1 MLLSPLLITT
11 VRMWCLGV
19 LGTSGQTMV
28 TEMGCRWLADIS
40 RYIREHGHENI
51 LPLSRLHAEAS
62 SDQANLL
69 MLAHQPS
76 QMCYGTSEN
85 HGCDIDEQRSHTSQ
99 PRLMPRLD
107 SGTSDAESESR
118 NNLPASDIKGRIQSA
133 NVRIVYESLQR
144 VPTENNQRCQSCTKR
159 ATAPHAVH
167 TPHYTATRPPHRPK
181 DPSQHWPLPAC
192 ARWAHPACHHA

>member
-1 MLLSPLLITT
+1 ML
-11 VRMWCLGV
+11 
-19 LGTSGQTMV
+19 TS
-28 TEMGCRWLADIS
+28 LATYVS
-40 RYIREHGHENI
+40 TYEHGHENI

-118 NNLPASDIKGRIQSA
+118 NNLPASDIKGRISQYPRKTISA
-133 NVRIVYESLQR
+133 VN
-144 VPTENNQRCQSCTKR
+144 
-159 ATAPHAVH
+159 HALSARPRH
-167 TPHYTATRPPHRPK
+167 TPCTHRTIPPRGHHIGPRIQVSTG
-181 DPSQHWPLPAC
+181 PSLPAR
-192 ARWAHPACHHA
+192 AGRTLHATTRSHRQPDT